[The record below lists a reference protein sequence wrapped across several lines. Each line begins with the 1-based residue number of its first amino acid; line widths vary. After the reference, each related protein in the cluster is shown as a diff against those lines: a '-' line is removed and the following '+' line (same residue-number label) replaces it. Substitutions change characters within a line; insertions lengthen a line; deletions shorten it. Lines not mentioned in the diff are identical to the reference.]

1 MSNGRVLIVDD
12 DVALQNTIRL
22 VLQRAGY
29 EVLVASHG
37 QEAVALLAQS
47 DTTDTINT
55 VLCDLDMP
63 NMKGVELISHIH
75 SQYPDIPIVVLTGT
89 ADEDY
94 LDTIVRQGVS
104 DWLRKPVTNTDL
116 IEKIRVAVRLNGL
129 RKKTRD

>member
-1 MSNGRVLIVDD
+1 MSSGRVLIVDD
-12 DVALQNTIRL
+12 DVALLNTIGL

-37 QEAVALLAQS
+37 QEAVALLAQN

-75 SQYPDIPIVVLTGT
+75 SQYPDIPIVVLSGT
-89 ADEDY
+89 TDEDF
-94 LDTIVRQGVS
+94 LDAISAQGVS
-104 DWLRKPVTNTDL
+104 DWLRKPVTNATL
-116 IEKIRVAVRLNGL
+116 LARIRTAVRANEV
-129 RKKTRD
+129 RNETSK

>member
-1 MSNGRVLIVDD
+1 
-12 DVALQNTIRL
+12 
-22 VLQRAGY
+22 
-29 EVLVASHG
+29 
-37 QEAVALLAQS
+37 
-47 DTTDTINT
+47 
-55 VLCDLDMP
+55 
-63 NMKGVELISHIH
+63 MKGVELISHIH

>member
-1 MSNGRVLIVDD
+1 MSSGRVLIVDD
-12 DVALQNTIRL
+12 DVALLNTIRL

-37 QEAVALLAQS
+37 QEAVALLAQN
-47 DTTDTINT
+47 DTKDTINT

-75 SQYPDIPIVVLTGT
+75 SQYPDIPIVVLSGT

-94 LDTIVRQGVS
+94 LDAIVRQGVS
-104 DWLRKPVTNTDL
+104 DWLRKPVTNNDL

-129 RKKTRD
+129 RKKTRK